1 MKYTNKVF
9 SSQILNQYSNS
20 LWLSLCTNEILKRT
34 LPFFYSA
41 ILTHSQN
48 ALHVTDDSRVK
59 DMLQLTAAIAM
70 ASSTKKKNV
79 QLQKFKNN

>member
-34 LPFFYSA
+34 LPIFYSA
-41 ILTHSQN
+41 ILTHCQN
-48 ALHVTDDSRVK
+48 ALHVTDDSRMK
-59 DMLQLTAAIAM
+59 DVLQLTAAIVM

-79 QLQKFKNN
+79 QIQKFKNN